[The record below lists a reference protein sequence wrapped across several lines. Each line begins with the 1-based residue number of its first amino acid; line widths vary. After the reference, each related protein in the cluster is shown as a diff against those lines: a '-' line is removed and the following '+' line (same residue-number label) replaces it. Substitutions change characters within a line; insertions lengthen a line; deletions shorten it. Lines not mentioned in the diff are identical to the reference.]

1 MKTVV
6 KRLLPL
12 MIMMVLLVLVVSLLP
27 QNGTVDSSARV
38 EQSAESMDSVAL
50 TVLETRVD

>member
-1 MKTVV
+1 MKTVF

-12 MIMMVLLVLVVSLLP
+12 VVMMVLLVLVVSLLP

-38 EQSAESMDSVAL
+38 EQSIESLNSVAL
-50 TVLETRVD
+50 TALETRLD

>member
-12 MIMMVLLVLVVSLLP
+12 IIMMVLLVLVVSLLP

-38 EQSAESMDSVAL
+38 EQSLESLDSTTLA
-50 TVLETRVD
+50 VLETRQN